1 MLLTNH
7 SRRRTMESLFF
18 EEASQLKCWTTSR
31 RRTAVPLF
39 FEEASPLSRLPLGG
53 AQQFQVVFE

>member
-1 MLLTNH
+1 
-7 SRRRTMESLFF
+7 MESLFF